1 MNVKLMNTIEHIPDT
16 HMCDKTFHE
25 NGGQGTYK
33 SPNLKIGQNKAL
45 LVRFKL
51 EYWVGH
57 NS

>member
-51 EYWVGH
+51 G
-57 NS
+57 